1 MKKNIKV
8 IYRFEIVILLL
19 DILLFFI
26 KSINNKHIISIIVL
40 GILLFVSTLVYKKKK
55 DSNIF
60 RGSATRIMIA
70 VIIFYFI
77 ISILLGMYIGFSK
90 TLFSP
95 DPRMWVTGLIPILI
109 VTIISENLKYILI
122 KNNLTNKKAIY
133 FLTALLTVLN
143 IVVITNIASLNT
155 LYKLF
160 VFMCVTLMT
169 ITAQE
174 MLSTYMICN
183 YGFLPAIAFKLIM
196 NLYVY
201 IVPVMPNLGDY
212 LYSAINLFLPFT
224 IYMVLEK
231 YLKPKEIKK
240 EKIDKL
246 VGINLSFITIPII
259 IFLIIIIILVSGI
272 FKHQMIAIASNSMV
286 PIYERGDAIIF
297 DKIKNKKVI
306 REGDIIVFIKDN
318 KLIAHRVTRTKE
330 YSEKKYFYTKG
341 DANQSEDIDMV
352 KEEEVLGVVERVVKY
367 IGYPTVLINELF
379 GGE

>member
-1 MKKNIKV
+1 MKKTIKS
-8 IYRFEIVILLL
+8 IYKFEIVILLL

-26 KSINNKHIISIIVL
+26 KSFNNKHIISIIVL
-40 GILLFVSTLVYKKKK
+40 GILLFVATLVYKRKK

-70 VIIFYFI
+70 VMIFYFI
-77 ISILLGMYIGFSK
+77 VSILLGMYIGLSK
-90 TLFSP
+90 TLFSLN
-95 DPRMWVTGLIPILI
+95 PRIWITGLIPVLMI
-109 VTIISENLKYILI
+109 TIITENLKYILI
-122 KNNLTNKKAIY
+122 KNNLTDTKAIISV
-133 FLTALLTVLN
+133 TALLTVFN

-155 LYKLF
+155 TYKLF
-160 VFMCVTLMT
+160 IFLCVTLMT
-169 ITAQE
+169 VTAQE
-174 MLSTYMICN
+174 MLSTYLICN
-183 YGFLPAIAFKLIM
+183 YGFLPAIAYKLIM

-201 IVPVMPNLGDY
+201 IIPVMPDLGDY

-259 IFLIIIIILVSGI
+259 IFLIIIIILVSGL
-272 FKHQMIAIASNSMV
+272 FKHQMIAIASNSMI

-297 DKIKNKKVI
+297 DKVDNKKAI
-306 REGDIIVFIKDN
+306 REGDIIVFTKDN
-318 KLIAHRVTRTKE
+318 KLIAHRVVRTKE
-330 YSEKKYFYTKG
+330 YSSKKYFYTKG
-341 DANQSEDIDMV
+341 DANQSEDIEMI
-352 KEEEVLGVVERVVKY
+352 KEEEILGVVERVIKY

>member
-1 MKKNIKV
+1 MKKNIKS
-8 IYRFEIVILLL
+8 IYKFEIVILLL

-26 KSINNKHIISIIVL
+26 KSINNKYIISIIVL
-40 GILLFVSTLVYKKKK
+40 GILLFVTTLVYKRKK

-77 ISILLGMYIGFSK
+77 ISIILGMFIGFSK
-90 TLFSP
+90 TFFST
-95 DPRMWVTGLIPILI
+95 DPHRWITGLLPVLMI
-109 VTIISENLKYILI
+109 TIITENIKYILI
-122 KNNLTNKKAIY
+122 KNNLTDNKAI
-133 FLTALLTVLN
+133 FSITALLAIFN
-143 IVVITNIASLNT
+143 IIAITNIAALNT
-155 LYKLF
+155 MYKLF
-160 VFMCVTLMT
+160 VFICVTLMT
-169 ITAQE
+169 VTAQE
-174 MLSTYMICN
+174 MLSTYLICN
-183 YGFLPAIAFKLIM
+183 YGFLPAIAYRLIM

-201 IVPVMPNLGDY
+201 IAPVMPNLGDY

-224 IYMVLEK
+224 IYIVLEK

-259 IFLIIIIILVSGI
+259 VFLITIIILVSGI
-272 FKHQMIAIASNSMV
+272 FRYQMIAIASNSMV
-286 PIYERGDAIIF
+286 PIYERGDDIIF
-297 DKIKNKKVI
+297 DKIENKKSI

-318 KLIAHRVTRTKE
+318 KLIAHRVVRTKE
-330 YSEKKYFYTKG
+330 YSSKKYFYTKG
-341 DANQSEDIDMV
+341 DANQSEDIEMI
-352 KEEEVLGVVERVVKY
+352 KEEEILGVVERVVKY